1 MLSETL
7 YPQDSS
13 LPPSLFSTEIYTLT
27 YKTSAA
33 HDLPDVTDLPSLNHA
48 LYLFNAVK
56 FHLGQ
61 TYRLYDEDEFEKEIR
76 DFYPNALQKAA
87 DCPLWFSKFLLTMA
101 FGTAFHAPPRD
112 SPDAPGSKF
121 FIRAMALMPD
131 SNSLWKDSFLAM
143 EVLALGG
150 LYLHSVDQREG
161 ANFFV

>member
-1 MLSETL
+1 
-7 YPQDSS
+7 
-13 LPPSLFSTEIYTLT
+13 
-27 YKTSAA
+27 
-33 HDLPDVTDLPSLNHA
+33 
-48 LYLFNAVK
+48 
-56 FHLGQ
+56 
-61 TYRLYDEDEFEKEIR
+61 
-76 DFYPNALQKAA
+76 
-87 DCPLWFSKFLLTMA
+87 MA